1 MSKPATVPHA
11 WPEIEN
17 SVREAVIAMASILGH
32 FGPDDGGATV
42 AAFLG
47 REVGIPDPQH
57 MDEQEKASIDITRHF
72 IHGHVRRAYAYAYQ
86 LDGWED
92 ASPED
97 VYEISCGLLSGYA
110 QTDLH
115 GEPTALNDLND
126 PPLRRVLETFL
137 ARWSWAEEGSDLTV
151 RQLALLA
158 NMTDATVRSSLSKEG
173 LKLSTPDDDSG
184 TLARNT
190 LAAGDAQQWLARRRG
205 FIPNRRG
212 MTPELQRSA
221 AEAVLDDRQTPF
233 PDALRH
239 IVSVSGQTIEE
250 IAARSGTEAD
260 WVTKLLDGTPVEPDV
275 GLLKRMADAL
285 GAPRA
290 AFVGKAV
297 GHLISVEPA

>member
-1 MSKPATVPHA
+1 MSKLAPVPHA

-17 SVREAVIAMASILGH
+17 SIREAVIAMASILSH

-47 REVGIPDPQH
+47 REVEIPDPQCL
-57 MDEQEKASIDITRHF
+57 DEQEKASIDITRHH
-72 IHGHVRRAYAYAYQ
+72 IHGHVQRAYAYAYQ
-86 LDGWED
+86 LDGWEK

-97 VYEISCGLLSGYA
+97 VYEINCGLLSGYA

-115 GEPTALNDLND
+115 GEPTGLNDLND
-126 PPLRRVLETFL
+126 LPLRRVLETFL

-173 LKLSTPDDDSG
+173 LKLSTPDDDSDG
-184 TLARNT
+184 PARNT
-190 LAAGDAQQWLARRRG
+190 LAAGDAQQWLSRRRG

-212 MTPELQRSA
+212 MTPELQRNA
-221 AEAVLDDRQTPF
+221 AEAVLDDPQTSF
-233 PDALRH
+233 QDALRH
-239 IVSVSGQTIEE
+239 IVTISGQTIAEVT
-250 IAARSGTEAD
+250 ARSGAQSD
-260 WVTKLLDGTPVEPDV
+260 WVARFLEGMPVEPDV
-275 GLLKRMADAL
+275 DQLKRMADAL

-290 AFVGKAV
+290 AFVGKAITY
-297 GHLISVEPA
+297 LISAENA